1 MCLNCQPRLDVGR
14 LISGHESARL
24 HEIWCGIHLVY
35 VCALTLAMSEETP
48 KEVVKQEEEKPA
60 SEPQQQASEDKTA
73 EQQQASEDKTAEQQQ
88 ASEDKPAEQQQ
99 ASEDKPAAPEGA
111 TAAEKP
117 EEVNGSN
124 SGLFAYAAHI
134 SSSPVTLVLLYCL

>member
-1 MCLNCQPRLDVGR
+1 
-14 LISGHESARL
+14 
-24 HEIWCGIHLVY
+24 
-35 VCALTLAMSEETP
+35 MSEETP

-73 EQQQASEDKTAEQQQ
+73 EQQQASEDK
-88 ASEDKPAEQQQ
+88 PAEQQQ

-111 TAAEKP
+111 AAAEKP

>member
-1 MCLNCQPRLDVGR
+1 M
-14 LISGHESARL
+14 

-60 SEPQQQASEDKTA
+60 SEPQQQASEDK
-73 EQQQASEDKTAEQQQ
+73 
-88 ASEDKPAEQQQ
+88 
-99 ASEDKPAAPEGA
+99 PAAPEVA
-111 TAAEKP
+111 AAAEKP

-124 SGLFAYAAHI
+124 SGLFAYAAHV
-134 SSSPVTLVLLYCL
+134 SSNPVTLVLLYCL